1 MQNDRSLTFPSSQ
14 LAGQRLDTFWTGSE
28 KKWIGVVASL
38 IEIFFFGAFFYG
50 INSLIPAYTDIG
62 VFEQFCNG
70 TDCSRQ
76 NVMFSYAYIL
86 GLFCQMFFSPLT
98 GLLMDRIGLRVAK
111 LVAVSIYTT
120 GSLMFAFTNGNTS
133 FLLFPAVVFVAIGS
147 LANLFCNFF
156 ISNWFPKQNG
166 LLLSLQNGAFDSSAA
181 IAFFISQTVPQISL
195 QTSFILI
202 GVISA
207 VYGTLMGLLFL
218 KQYGSDMDLPPP
230 EIVEESLVEDEI
242 KENGTLA
249 IENVDMEVTRVIRRR
264 YPNLKS
270 CFLSSPYALIMFY
283 SPAGNLRYSYYNSSL
298 SKQLN
303 RSFGNDKQTVDELLE
318 AFSAVALFAFFVAPV
333 NGLIFDASRKYFQR
347 KLARQLQDS
356 KQKPPDEEI
365 YWTHMRAMYPV
376 LLITAT
382 LTLLMTITQFFP
394 GHRALF
400 YIQFVIGISF
410 QTMSASLKATN
421 VMLGFPVEHFGTLMG
436 VSCLCSAFMALIQI
450 GLLQAPLNV
459 ADGIMLLISVMLYI
473 PPLFYIFKKR

>member
-1 MQNDRSLTFPSSQ
+1 METFR
-14 LAGQRLDTFWTGSE
+14 QRLDTLWTGKE
-28 KKWIGVVASL
+28 KKWIGVIASL
-38 IEIFFFGAFFYG
+38 IEIFFFGAYFYG
-50 INSLIPAYTDIG
+50 MNSLIPAYTHIG
-62 VFEQFCNG
+62 VFETFCNG

-76 NVMFSYAYIL
+76 SVMFSYAYIL

-111 LVAVSIYTT
+111 LVAVYIYTL
-120 GSLMFAFTNGNTS
+120 GSFLFAFTNGNTS
-133 FLLFPAVVFVAIGS
+133 YMLFPAVVLVAIGS

-166 LLLSLQNGAFDSSAA
+166 LLLALQNGAFDSSAA
-181 IAFFISQTVPQISL
+181 VAFFISQTFPKISL

-207 VYGTLMGLLFL
+207 VYGTLMGLFFL
-218 KQYGSDMDLPPP
+218 KQYGSDMELSPP
-230 EIVEESLVEDEI
+230 ELLEESLVEDEI
-242 KENGTLA
+242 KEDETVV
-249 IENVDMEVTRVIRRR
+249 IENVDMEVTRVVRRR

-270 CFLSSPYALIMFY
+270 CFLSSPYALLMFY

-303 RSFGNDKQTVDELLE
+303 RSFGNDERIVEELLE
-318 AFSAVALFAFFVAPV
+318 AFSAVALFAFLVAPV
-333 NGLIFDASRKYFQR
+333 NGLIFDASRKYFHR

-394 GHRALF
+394 GYRALF
-400 YIQFVIGISF
+400 YMQFVIGIAF

-436 VSCLCSAFMALIQI
+436 VSCLCTAFMALIQL
-450 GLLQAPLNV
+450 GLLQAPLDV
-459 ADGIMLLISVMLYI
+459 ADGLMLLISVLLYI
-473 PPLFYIFKKR
+473 PPLFYILKKR

>member
-1 MQNDRSLTFPSSQ
+1 
-14 LAGQRLDTFWTGSE
+14 
-28 KKWIGVVASL
+28 
-38 IEIFFFGAFFYG
+38 
-50 INSLIPAYTDIG
+50 
-62 VFEQFCNG
+62 
-70 TDCSRQ
+70 
-76 NVMFSYAYIL
+76 MFSYAYIL

-98 GLLMDRIGLRVAK
+98 GLLMDRIGLRIAK
-111 LVAVSIYTT
+111 LVAVYIYTT
-120 GSLMFAFTNGNTS
+120 GSLLFAFTNGNTS
-133 FLLFPAVVFVAIGS
+133 FMLFPAVVLAAIGS

-156 ISNWFPKQNG
+156 ISGWFPKQNG

-181 IAFFISQTVPQISL
+181 VAFFISQTVPQISL
-195 QTSFILI
+195 QTSFIVI

-207 VYGTLMGLLFL
+207 IYGTLMAVLFL
-218 KQYGSDMDLPPP
+218 KQYGSDMELAPP
-230 EIVEESLVEDEI
+230 ESLEESLVEDEM
-242 KENGTLA
+242 KENGTLV
-249 IENVDMEVTRVIRRR
+249 IENVEMEVTRVIKQR

-298 SKQLN
+298 SMQLS
-303 RSFGNDKQTVDELLE
+303 RSFGNDKRIVDELLE
-318 AFSAVALFAFFVAPV
+318 AFSAAALCAFFVAPI
-333 NGLIFDASRKYFQR
+333 NGLIFDASRKYFHR

-400 YIQFVIGISF
+400 YVQFVTGISF

-436 VSCLCSAFMALIQI
+436 VSCLCTAFMALIQI

-459 ADGIMLLISVMLYI
+459 GDGIMLVISVMLYI
-473 PPLFYIFKKR
+473 PPVFYILKKR